1 MGPLR
6 SSLGGKA
13 CYRRWDGVVTMLE
26 LLARNW
32 AWVLVRGVFT
42 IVFGAM
48 AALWPGITLYIL
60 VILFGA
66 YAVVDGV
73 TAIAMGARRSSGRGV
88 VVFMGVVSV
97 VAGLIALFWPGLSA
111 LALLYVIAFWAII
124 GGIVSIVSGF
134 GLSRD
139 AGGRWLFIV
148 SGLAGLILGILLLI
162 NPGEG
167 AVALVVTIGFFA
179 IIWGFFTVF
188 TAVRL
193 RRLAKELDGRQ
204 DFTDI

>member
-1 MGPLR
+1 
-6 SSLGGKA
+6 
-13 CYRRWDGVVTMLE
+13 MLE

-32 AWVLVRGVFT
+32 AWVLVRGVLT

-48 AALWPGITLYIL
+48 AVFWPEITLLTL

-66 YAVVDGV
+66 YAVVDGI
-73 TAIAMGARRSSGRGV
+73 TAIAMGIRRSSGRGILIV
-88 VVFMGVVSV
+88 MGVLGV
-97 VAGLIALFWPGLSA
+97 VAGLIALFWPGISA
-111 LALLYVIAFWAII
+111 LALLYLIAIWAIVI
-124 GGIVSIVSGF
+124 GFGSIVSGF

-139 AGGRWLFIV
+139 AGGRWLFVI
-148 SGLAGLILGILLLI
+148 SGLAGVVLGILLLA
-162 NPGEG
+162 NPDEG

-193 RRLAKELDGRQ
+193 RRLAKELDGRM

>member
-1 MGPLR
+1 MV
-6 SSLGGKA
+6 S
-13 CYRRWDGVVTMLE
+13 VFE

-32 AWVLVRGVFT
+32 AWVLVRGIFT

-48 AALWPGITLYIL
+48 AVFWPGVTLYVL

-73 TAIAMGARRSSGRGV
+73 TAIAMGARRTSGRGIL
-88 VVFMGVVSV
+88 VFMGVLGVI
-97 VAGLIALFWPGLSA
+97 AGLIALFWPGLSA
-111 LALLYVIAFWAII
+111 LALLYLIAIWAIVI
-124 GGIVSIVSGF
+124 GVGSIVSGF
-134 GLSRD
+134 GLAGD
-139 AGGRWLFIV
+139 AGGRWLFII
-148 SGLAGLILGILLLI
+148 SGLAGVVLGILLLAK
-162 NPGEG
+162 PGKG

-193 RRLAKELDGRQ
+193 RRLAKELDARP

>member
-1 MGPLR
+1 
-6 SSLGGKA
+6 
-13 CYRRWDGVVTMLE
+13 MLE

-48 AALWPGITLYIL
+48 AVFWPEITLLAL

-66 YAVVDGV
+66 YAVVDGI
-73 TAIAMGARRSSGRGV
+73 TAIVMGARRSSGRGILIV
-88 VVFMGVVSV
+88 MGVLGV
-97 VAGLIALFWPGLSA
+97 VAGLIALFWPGISA
-111 LALLYVIAFWAII
+111 LALLYLIAIWAIVI
-124 GGIVSIVSGF
+124 GVGSIVSGF

-139 AGGRWLFIV
+139 AGGRWLFII
-148 SGLAGLILGILLLI
+148 SGLAGVVLGILLLA
-162 NPGEG
+162 NPDEG

-179 IIWGFFTVF
+179 LIWGFFTVF

-193 RRLAKELDGRQ
+193 RRLAKELEARQ
-204 DFTDI
+204 DFTEI

>member
-1 MGPLR
+1 MI
-6 SSLGGKA
+6 
-13 CYRRWDGVVTMLE
+13 E

-32 AWVLVRGVFT
+32 AWVLVRGIFT
-42 IVFGAM
+42 IIFGAM
-48 AALWPGITLYIL
+48 AVFWPGITLYVL

-66 YAVVDGV
+66 YAIVDGV
-73 TAIAMGARRSSGRGV
+73 TSIAMGAKRSYGRGFLITLGIV
-88 VVFMGVVSV
+88 GII
-97 VAGLIALFWPGLSA
+97 AGLIALLWPGLSA

-124 GGIVSIVSGF
+124 SGIGSIVSGF

-139 AGGRWLFIV
+139 AGGRWLFVI
-148 SGLAGLILGILLLI
+148 SGLAGVVLGILLLI
-162 NPGEG
+162 NPEEG

-193 RRLAKELDGRQ
+193 RRLAVELDARQ

>member
-1 MGPLR
+1 
-6 SSLGGKA
+6 
-13 CYRRWDGVVTMLE
+13 MLE

-48 AALWPGITLYIL
+48 AVFWPEITLLAL

-73 TAIAMGARRSSGRGV
+73 TAIAMGVRRSSGRGILIV
-88 VVFMGVVSV
+88 MGVLGV
-97 VAGLIALFWPGLSA
+97 VAGLVALFWPGISA
-111 LALLYVIAFWAII
+111 LALLYLIAIWAIVI
-124 GGIVSIVSGF
+124 GFGSIVSGF
-134 GLSRD
+134 GLARD
-139 AGGRWLFIV
+139 AGGRWLFVI
-148 SGLAGLILGILLLI
+148 SGLAGVVLGIVLLA

-193 RRLAKELDGRQ
+193 RRLAKELDARV

>member
-1 MGPLR
+1 MF
-6 SSLGGKA
+6 
-13 CYRRWDGVVTMLE
+13 E

-42 IVFGAM
+42 IVFGAL
-48 AALWPGITLYIL
+48 AVFWPEITLLALI
-60 VILFGA
+60 ILFGA
-66 YAVVDGV
+66 YAVVDGF

-88 VVFMGVVSV
+88 LVFMGALGVI
-97 VAGLIALFWPGLSA
+97 AGLVALFWPGISA
-111 LALLYVIAFWAII
+111 LVLLYVIAIWAIVI
-124 GGIVSIVSGF
+124 GVGSIVSGF

-139 AGGRWLFIV
+139 AGGRWLFII
-148 SGLAGLILGILLLI
+148 SGLAGVVLGILLLAQ
-162 NPGEG
+162 PEKG
-167 AVALVVTIGFFA
+167 AVTLVVTIGFFA

-193 RRLAKELDGRQ
+193 RRLATELDARN